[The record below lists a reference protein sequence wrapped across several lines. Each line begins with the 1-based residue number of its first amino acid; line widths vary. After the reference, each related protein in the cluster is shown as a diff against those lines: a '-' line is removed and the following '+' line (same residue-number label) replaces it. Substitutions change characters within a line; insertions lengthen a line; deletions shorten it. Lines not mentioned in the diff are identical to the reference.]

1 MSKYLDIKDL
11 SIGYRKQGPVF
22 SGISVRA
29 VSGSLIGLL
38 GPNGIGKS
46 TLLRTM
52 AGLQSALSG
61 SVQWSETLPGG
72 LRISAFVPSQ
82 SPRAAHFSVE
92 DTVGTGRYR
101 YTNWLG
107 IENEEGK
114 QTVAR
119 AMERTGISHLAGRYS
134 ADLSD
139 GEFQRVAIARALV
152 QDTPL
157 IILDEPTAFLDIAN
171 KRSTGR
177 LLRLLAGEEDK
188 CIIFSTHDLTLAME
202 YCHQLW
208 IMTRSGEFLT
218 GTPSA
223 LADNGALEI
232 LYYE

>member
-1 MSKYLDIKDL
+1 MSRYLDIKDL

-22 SGISVRA
+22 SGISIRA
-29 VSGSLIGLL
+29 GSGSLIGLL

-46 TLLRTM
+46 TLLRTL
-52 AGLQSALSG
+52 AGLQPSLNG
-61 SVQWSETLPGG
+61 TVQWSETLPDG
-72 LRISAFVPSQ
+72 LRTCAFVPSQ

-92 DTVGTGRYR
+92 DTIGTGRYR

-107 IENEEGK
+107 IEDEAGK
-114 QTVAR
+114 QTVSR
-119 AMERTGISHLAGRYS
+119 AMELAGISHLAGRYS

-177 LLRLLAGEEDK
+177 LLRQLAGEEDK
-188 CIIFSTHDLTLAME
+188 CIIFSTHDLNLAME

-208 IMTRSGEFLT
+208 IMTRSGAFLT
-218 GTPSA
+218 GDPRT
-223 LADNGALEI
+223 LAEKGALEI
-232 LYYE
+232 LYRE

>member
-1 MSKYLDIKDL
+1 MKKFILITTTALAL
-11 SIGYRKQGPVF
+11 SFTSCSELLQIAGTMGN
-22 SGISVRA
+22 SGIP
-29 VSGSLIGLL
+29 VSEAE
-38 GPNGIGKS
+38 NA
-46 TLLRTM
+46 
-52 AGLQSALSG
+52 AGLKTSL
-61 SVQWSETLPGG
+61 
-72 LRISAFVPSQ
+72 
-82 SPRAAHFSVE
+82 
-92 DTVGTGRYR
+92 DVGIE
-101 YTNWLG
+101 NAVNFLG

-188 CIIFSTHDLTLAME
+188 CIIFSTNDLTLAME

-208 IMTRSGEFLT
+208 IMTRSGEFRT